1 MCFQQGRLITQEP
14 TRDRANLLVQLQ
26 PWPGPRVPTE
36 RLVPPPA
43 GAKSTGLAFGYLG
56 DIQLRFVFDQPG
68 TGQPAAVRPEDLTRL
83 DLTPGRA
90 VAVAAANV
98 KRDGGAPQI
107 ASLGGGVYS
116 LRGAHHDYSPAYM
129 LDREFWRGQLQKFP
143 QGLLAALPRRGVLM
157 FAPAGDPAV
166 EAELVRQAGRM
177 LAAADSGR
185 ISACLYHFDAGGWH
199 LHSELPKPQP
209 AVEPGANRTVAAA
222 ADAEG
227 DIDLHKA
234 ARGQRMLIYSILGTF
249 FINALD
255 RGASP
260 PPAVML
266 ALWIA
271 LGIYSLRGV
280 VRLSSGLGK
289 STGATIAF
297 MVATFF
303 PLVNLVTWI
312 ALSIQATRALRAA
325 GWRVGLLG
333 AREA

>member
-1 MCFQQGRLITQEP
+1 MTQEP

-26 PWPGPRVPTE
+26 PWPGPRIPTE

-68 TGQPAAVRPEDLTRL
+68 TGQPAAVRPEDLARL

-98 KRDGGAPQI
+98 KRYGGAPQT

-116 LRGAHHDYSPAYM
+116 LRGAHHDYSPAYL

-143 QGLLAALPRRGVLM
+143 QGLFAALPRRGVLM

-166 EAELVRQAGRM
+166 QAELVRQASQM
-177 LAAADSGR
+177 LAAADAAR
-185 ISACLYHFDAGGWH
+185 VSACLYHFDAGGWH

-209 AVEPGANRTVAAA
+209 AVAPHANRTGE
-222 ADAEG
+222 ADDAGEA
-227 DIDLHKA
+227 DDTANTDLRKA

-271 LGIYSLRGV
+271 LGIYSLLGV

-289 STGATIAF
+289 ATGATIAF

-312 ALSIQATRALRAA
+312 ALSVQATRALRAA